1 MKAALLFVLLL
12 ITMSCTQAQVYK
24 DSWAFGFGASIPRFI
39 GTDVNGAEYNYG
51 AHISIYANLSEHS
64 NFRYIGKYVYMT
76 SYSAPV
82 KTTGIS
88 SGFDYIYQFTP
99 CETVNP
105 YIGLGISG
113 LFYNLKNPTK
123 PVISGNYLD
132 YQANMIF
139 GVQWGN
145 VADWIGLGKDWRIV
159 TELTYSTVNS
169 DHLDGKT
176 GPLGGL
182 FGQNLDSYFVYDAG
196 LMYYFETG
204 TKSKYCDLYDGV
216 VTLKNNENK
225 DNNLV
230 DYGKIA
236 DIVKQYSDKPAD
248 VDYAKIEDIVKR
260 NSSQVISSSGVPS
273 KGSNANNW
281 VLLGINFN
289 SGRTTFRPE
298 AYPILINAAQILL
311 TNPEIKVEI
320 QGHTDNVGSAE
331 ANKKLSLDR
340 AEIVKRFLVAKG
352 VDASR
357 LSTVGFGNTRPISD
371 NKSTEG
377 KAFNRRIEFKVI
389 D

>member
-1 MKAALLFVLLL
+1 MKAAILFVLLL
-12 ITMSCTQAQVYK
+12 ITVSFTQAQVYQG
-24 DSWAFGFGASIPRFI
+24 SWAFGFGGSVPRFI

-51 AHISIYANLSEHS
+51 AHVSLYANLSEHS
-64 NFRYIGKYVYMT
+64 NFRYIGKYIYMT
-76 SYSAPV
+76 STNAPV

-88 SGFDYIYQFTP
+88 FGFDYLYQLSP

-105 YIGLGISG
+105 YIGLGVSG
-113 LFYNLKNPTK
+113 LAFNLKSPTA
-123 PVISGNYLD
+123 PVKAGNYLD
-132 YQANMIF
+132 YQANLIF

-169 DHLDGKT
+169 DHLDGRT
-176 GPLGGL
+176 GDLGGL
-182 FGQNLDSYFVYDAG
+182 FGQKLDSYFVFDGGFLYF
-196 LMYYFETG
+196 FETG
-204 TKSKYCDLYDGV
+204 TKSKYCDLYDGIISV
-216 VTLKNNENK
+216 KNADTKENS
-225 DNNLV
+225 LV
-230 DYGKIA
+230 DYSKIA
-236 DIVKQYSDKPAD
+236 DIVKQYSGNNTD
-248 VDYAKIEDIVKR
+248 VDYSKIEDIVKR
-260 NSSQVISSSGVPS
+260 NSATFAAAGVPS

-281 VLLGINFN
+281 VLLGINFD

-331 ANKKLSLDR
+331 TNKKLSLDR
-340 AEIVKRFLVAKG
+340 AEVVKRFLIAKG
-352 VDASR
+352 VDGSR
-357 LSTVGFGNTRPISD
+357 LSTVGFGDSRPISN

-377 KAFNRRIEFKVI
+377 KAFNRRIEFKVL